1 MVKKLFI
8 LAFVLVASILS
19 SFDLCL
25 AQEVLP
31 VVKVRV
37 GYVRF
42 PGFNDVA
49 EDGSRFGLGYD
60 FLQQI
65 APYSEFE
72 YEYLAEDVCYQDA
85 LDMLERGELDI
96 VFPCHKF
103 YPRPTLYDFADENIG
118 SCLSVLTTHQR
129 NTRFDANNPKTFD
142 GMKVGFL
149 HQGSVSG
156 GFRVYADGQGI
167 DYTPIHFETI
177 DSLFD
182 ALELGDVD
190 AIATRELRVFK
201 PYEVTLAKFDLN
213 EFNVAINKK
222 RKDILQRVNY
232 AISRL
237 DNDMPDWRIHLV
249 QDNFSSRKEGLVELS
264 REEQEFLRYFNQK
277 SHLKVLF
284 NPDRAPYAYVKDGEQ
299 QGFLYDLFLMMSDSY
314 GLRYEI
320 VPVSTTEEYREAVS
334 QQKAD
339 IIFDSPSS
347 IYQCEQNGYN
357 ATQPYYQ
364 GNFAMLHPKGT
375 KVFKTIAAKKGS
387 VGMNSNYKD
396 LYEDKIIKEYTTLDE
411 CVDAVKNG
419 EVDCCY
425 MYLYAAANYVS
436 KDYTNTLDY
445 TLVYGNSTNFRI
457 AVKKGLDPTLYSIF
471 NKFAINVDQNEL
483 QALVARHRMSEDTSV
498 MAFIYRNPLLFGLGS
513 LLIFAIV
520 LYAIFARRERKKE
533 IKQRKKLQIAYDE
546 ANYANQAKSQFLA
559 NMSHDIRTPMNAI
572 LGMSQIASRNMDN
585 PARVQDC
592 LSKIDISSQHLLS
605 LINDVLDMS
614 KMEAGKMEFSEEPV
628 DLVKI
633 LDDCFSIITPMAMKM
648 DVKMILHDDQKPKL
662 RYILSSAIYLRRI
675 LINLASNSVKYNKQG
690 GTLELMCKERLL
702 DENNVEYTFVFKDS
716 GIGMSKEFL
725 ERLFTPFSQE
735 NAGSRT
741 IYKGTGLG
749 LSIVKKIVESM
760 NGTIQ
765 VESEQ
770 GVGSTFT
777 VVMPFKIDKSKVQEE
792 QAKENSSDFTGLRFL
807 LVEDNE
813 LNTEIAKFML
823 EELGGVVETA
833 ENGRIAV
840 DMLTELNENGQLLK
854 HFDIVLMDLMMPEM
868 NGYDATLAIRAWER
882 SNHPLGPG
890 GSAIPIVAMSANAF
904 EEDKRKVID
913 TGMNRFVAKPVDVD
927 LLIAAINKVRK

>member
-1 MVKKLFI
+1 
-8 LAFVLVASILS
+8 
-19 SFDLCL
+19 
-25 AQEVLP
+25 
-31 VVKVRV
+31 
-37 GYVRF
+37 
-42 PGFNDVA
+42 
-49 EDGSRFGLGYD
+49 
-60 FLQQI
+60 
-65 APYSEFE
+65 
-72 YEYLAEDVCYQDA
+72 
-85 LDMLERGELDI
+85 
-96 VFPCHKF
+96 
-103 YPRPTLYDFADENIG
+103 
-118 SCLSVLTTHQR
+118 
-129 NTRFDANNPKTFD
+129 
-142 GMKVGFL
+142 
-149 HQGSVSG
+149 
-156 GFRVYADGQGI
+156 
-167 DYTPIHFETI
+167 
-177 DSLFD
+177 
-182 ALELGDVD
+182 
-190 AIATRELRVFK
+190 
-201 PYEVTLAKFDLN
+201 
-213 EFNVAINKK
+213 
-222 RKDILQRVNY
+222 
-232 AISRL
+232 
-237 DNDMPDWRIHLV
+237 
-249 QDNFSSRKEGLVELS
+249 
-264 REEQEFLRYFNQK
+264 
-277 SHLKVLF
+277 
-284 NPDRAPYAYVKDGEQ
+284 
-299 QGFLYDLFLMMSDSY
+299 
-314 GLRYEI
+314 
-320 VPVSTTEEYREAVS
+320 
-334 QQKAD
+334 
-339 IIFDSPSS
+339 
-347 IYQCEQNGYN
+347 
-357 ATQPYYQ
+357 
-364 GNFAMLHPKGT
+364 
-375 KVFKTIAAKKGS
+375 
-387 VGMNSNYKD
+387 
-396 LYEDKIIKEYTTLDE
+396 
-411 CVDAVKNG
+411 
-419 EVDCCY
+419 
-425 MYLYAAANYVS
+425 
-436 KDYTNTLDY
+436 
-445 TLVYGNSTNFRI
+445 
-457 AVKKGLDPTLYSIF
+457 
-471 NKFAINVDQNEL
+471 
-483 QALVARHRMSEDTSV
+483 

-572 LGMSQIASRNMDN
+572 LGMSQIAARNMDN

-592 LSKIDISSQHLLS
+592 LHKIDISSQHLLS

-690 GTLELMCKERLL
+690 GTLELLCKERIL
-702 DENNVEYTFVFKDS
+702 DEDNVEYTFVFKDS

-927 LLIAAINKVRK
+927 LLIAAINKVRN